1 MMRKH
6 RILPEGQ
13 EGGRM
18 GTNCFSGKVKD
29 FFAVP
34 ARVCPFQSRTSPSRN
49 EARFMK
55 NEQIRATAGFSPR
68 GRLG

>member
-1 MMRKH
+1 
-6 RILPEGQ
+6 
-13 EGGRM
+13 M